1 MNKYAVIFDM
11 DGVICHTNP
20 YHTIAF
26 ERFFEKRGLNPTH
39 EEYAEHMF
47 GKSNSYILSHFL
59 KRKVEGEEFLALEF
73 EKEALF
79 REIYADHIS
88 PIDDFPAFLD
98 SLKTAGLKTG
108 VATSAPR
115 ANLDLIMNFLK
126 FEPKMESIMA
136 SENVTK
142 HKPDPQVYLKSA
154 ENLGV
159 DPANCMVFEDS
170 VSGITAGLNAGMR
183 VIGVL
188 SSHKKEE
195 LPPCHLYIDNYL
207 HLTSQTILDI
217 LINEK

>member
-1 MNKYAVIFDM
+1 MNNYAVIFDM

-39 EEYAEHMF
+39 EEYAQHMF

-59 KRKVEGEEFLALEF
+59 QREITGKEFLDLEF

-79 REIYADHIS
+79 REIYAGYIS
-88 PIDDFPAFLD
+88 PIEGFPHFLNQ
-98 SLKTAGLKTG
+98 LKENGFKTG

-115 ANLDLIMNFLK
+115 ANLDLIMNFLG
-126 FEPKMESIMA
+126 FEPQMESIMA

-142 HKPDPQVYLKSA
+142 HKPDPQVYLRSA

-159 DPANCMVFEDS
+159 APSRCLVFEDS
-170 VSGITAGLNAGMR
+170 VSGITAGKNAGMK
-183 VIGVL
+183 VVGVL
-188 SSHKKEE
+188 SSHTKEE
-195 LPPCHLYIDNYL
+195 LPVCEYYIDDYL
-207 HLTSQTILDI
+207 PLSPQIILEI
-217 LINEK
+217 LER